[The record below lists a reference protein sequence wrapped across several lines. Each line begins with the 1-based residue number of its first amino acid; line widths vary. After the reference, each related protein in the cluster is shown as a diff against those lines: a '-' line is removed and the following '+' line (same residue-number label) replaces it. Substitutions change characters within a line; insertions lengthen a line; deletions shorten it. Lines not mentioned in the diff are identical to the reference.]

1 MSTNNETVT
10 PVKQVKERRSN
21 YLFDL
26 FKRMVL
32 EKPLGTFGLVVI
44 IIFLFVGI
52 FAKYLIPFPL
62 HKINLLKLNQPS
74 SSAHLLGTDFLG
86 RDVLSWFIYGAQSS
100 MEVGLGAA
108 ALAIVVSVLIG
119 APSGFVGGKTDM
131 IVQRFVDVW
140 LSIPPFIV
148 LLIMMTLL
156 PHTIFIMIIVL
167 GITAGIGGARLIRS
181 AVIVI
186 KPNAYISASEVIG
199 SSRLQ
204 SLLHHIIPNIMP
216 MIIVAFTLGV
226 GQAIMSEAALDL
238 LNFGLPI
245 SIPSWGTMNPWPWA
259 PLAIS
264 LTIFGI
270 NMFGDS
276 LRDLL
281 DPRLRGGVGR
291 YTLKPKKLQQ
301 LRKYFVKEQLKS

>member
-1 MSTNNETVT
+1 MKNDNKIVAGGL
-10 PVKQVKERRSN
+10 PVKEKRHSFV
-21 YLFDL
+21 FDL
-26 FKRMVL
+26 FKRMVV

-44 IIFLFVGI
+44 IVFLAIGI
-52 FAKYLIPFPL
+52 FAKYLIPYSIIQ
-62 HKINLLKLNQPS
+62 INLFKMNQPS

-86 RDVLSWFIYGAQSS
+86 RDVLSRFIYGARSS
-100 MEVGLGAA
+100 MEVGIGAS
-108 ALAIVVSVLIG
+108 ALAIIISVLIG
-119 APSGFVGGKTDM
+119 APSAYIGGKTDM
-131 IVQRFVDVW
+131 IVQRFIDVW
-140 LSIPPFIV
+140 LSVPPFIV

-156 PHTIFIMIIVL
+156 PHSIFTMIMVL

-181 AVIVI
+181 SVIVI
-186 KPNAYISASEVIG
+186 KPNTYISASEAIG
-199 SSRLQ
+199 NSRLQ

-226 GQAIMSEAALDL
+226 GQAIMSEAALDWL
-238 LNFGLPI
+238 GFGLPI
-245 SIPSWGTMNPWPWA
+245 SISSWVTMNPWPWA

-291 YTLKPKKLQQ
+291 YTLKHKKLQQ
-301 LRKYFVKEQLKS
+301 LKKYFAKD

>member
-1 MSTNNETVT
+1 MTNDNKNVAGGRPAEE
-10 PVKQVKERRSN
+10 KQHSFV
-21 YLFDL
+21 FDL
-26 FKRMVL
+26 FKRMVV
-32 EKPLGTFGLVVI
+32 EKPLGAFGLVVI
-44 IIFLFVGI
+44 IVFLAIGI
-52 FAKYLIPFPL
+52 FAKYLIPFSIIQ
-62 HKINLLKLNQPS
+62 INLHMINQPS
-74 SSAHLLGTDFLG
+74 SSTHLMGTDFLG
-86 RDVLSWFIYGAQSS
+86 RDVLSQFIYGARSS

-108 ALAIVVSVLIG
+108 ALAIVISVLIG
-119 APSGFVGGKTDM
+119 APTAFIGGKTDM
-131 IVQRFVDVW
+131 IVQRFIDVW
-140 LSIPPFIV
+140 LSVPAFIV

-156 PHTIFIMIIVL
+156 PRSILTMIMVL
-167 GITAGIGGARLIRS
+167 GTTAGIGGARLIRS

-186 KPNAYISASEVIG
+186 KPNTYISASEAIG

-204 SLLHHIIPNIMP
+204 SLLRHIVPNIMP

-226 GQAIMSEAALDL
+226 GQAIMSEAALDWL
-238 LNFGLPI
+238 SFGLPI

-291 YTLKPKKLQQ
+291 YSLKPKKLQQ
-301 LRKYFVKEQLKS
+301 LRKYFVKEQLND

>member
-1 MSTNNETVT
+1 M
-10 PVKQVKERRSN
+10 
-21 YLFDL
+21 
-26 FKRMVL
+26 
-32 EKPLGTFGLVVI
+32 
-44 IIFLFVGI
+44 
-52 FAKYLIPFPL
+52 
-62 HKINLLKLNQPS
+62 NQPS

-86 RDVLSWFIYGAQSS
+86 RDVLSRFIYGARSS
-100 MEVGLGAA
+100 MEVGIGAS
-108 ALAIVVSVLIG
+108 ALAIIISVLIG
-119 APSGFVGGKTDM
+119 APSAYIGGKTDM
-131 IVQRFVDVW
+131 IVQRFIDVW
-140 LSIPPFIV
+140 LSVPPFIV

-156 PHTIFIMIIVL
+156 PRSILTMIMVL

-186 KPNAYISASEVIG
+186 KPNTYISASEAIG
-199 SSRLQ
+199 NSRLQ
-204 SLLHHIIPNIMP
+204 SLLRHIVPNIMP

-226 GQAIMSEAALDL
+226 GQAIMSEAALDWL
-238 LNFGLPI
+238 GFGLPI
-245 SIPSWGTMNPWPWA
+245 SISSWGTMNPWPWA

-291 YTLKPKKLQQ
+291 YTLKHKKLQQ
-301 LRKYFVKEQLKS
+301 LKEYFAKD

>member
-21 YLFDL
+21 FLLEL
-26 FKRMVL
+26 FKRIVL

-62 HKINLLKLNQPS
+62 HQINLLKMNQPS
-74 SSAHLLGTDFLG
+74 SSVHLLGTDFLG

-156 PHTIFIMIIVL
+156 PHSIFIMIIVL
-167 GITAGIGGARLIRS
+167 GTTAGIGGARLIRS

-186 KPNAYISASEVIG
+186 KPNAYISASEAIG

-204 SLLHHIIPNIMP
+204 SLLRHIIPNIMP

-301 LRKYFVKEQLKS
+301 LRKYFVKD

>member
-1 MSTNNETVT
+1 MTNDNKNVAGGRPAEE
-10 PVKQVKERRSN
+10 KQHSFV
-21 YLFDL
+21 FDL
-26 FKRMVL
+26 FKRMVV
-32 EKPLGTFGLVVI
+32 EKPLGAFGLVVI
-44 IIFLFVGI
+44 IVFLAIGI
-52 FAKYLIPFPL
+52 FAKYLIPFSIIQ
-62 HKINLLKLNQPS
+62 INLHMINQPS
-74 SSAHLLGTDFLG
+74 SSTHLMGTDFLG
-86 RDVLSWFIYGAQSS
+86 RDVLSQFIYGARSS

-108 ALAIVVSVLIG
+108 ALAIVISVLIG
-119 APSGFVGGKTDM
+119 APTAFIGGKTDM
-131 IVQRFVDVW
+131 IVQRFIDVW
-140 LSIPPFIV
+140 LSVPAFIV

-156 PHTIFIMIIVL
+156 PRSIFTMIMVL
-167 GITAGIGGARLIRS
+167 GTTAGIGGARLIRS

-186 KPNAYISASEVIG
+186 KPNTYISASEAIG

-204 SLLHHIIPNIMP
+204 SLLRHIVPNIMP

-226 GQAIMSEAALDL
+226 GQAIMSEAALDWL
-238 LNFGLPI
+238 GFGLPVN
-245 SIPSWGTMNPWPWA
+245 IPSWGTMYPWPWA

-301 LRKYFVKEQLKS
+301 LRKYFAKEQAND

>member
-1 MSTNNETVT
+1 MTNDNKNVAGGRPAEE
-10 PVKQVKERRSN
+10 KQHSFV
-21 YLFDL
+21 FDL
-26 FKRMVL
+26 FKRMVV
-32 EKPLGTFGLVVI
+32 EKPLGAFGLVVI
-44 IIFLFVGI
+44 IVFLAIGI
-52 FAKYLIPFPL
+52 FAKYLIPFSIIQ
-62 HKINLLKLNQPS
+62 INLHMINQPS
-74 SSAHLLGTDFLG
+74 SSTHLMGTDFLG
-86 RDVLSWFIYGAQSS
+86 RDVLSQFIYGARSS

-108 ALAIVVSVLIG
+108 ALAIVISVLIG
-119 APSGFVGGKTDM
+119 APTAFIGGKTDM
-131 IVQRFVDVW
+131 IVQRFIDVW
-140 LSIPPFIV
+140 LSVPAFIV

-156 PHTIFIMIIVL
+156 PRSIFIMIMVL
-167 GITAGIGGARLIRS
+167 GTTAGIGGARLIRS

-186 KPNAYISASEVIG
+186 KPNTYISASEAIG

-204 SLLHHIIPNIMP
+204 SLLRHIVPNIMP

-226 GQAIMSEAALDL
+226 GQAIMSEAALDWL
-238 LNFGLPI
+238 GFGLPVN
-245 SIPSWGTMNPWPWA
+245 IPSWGTMYPWPWA

-301 LRKYFVKEQLKS
+301 LRKYFAKEQAND

>member
-1 MSTNNETVT
+1 MTNDNKNVAGGRPAEE
-10 PVKQVKERRSN
+10 KQHSFV
-21 YLFDL
+21 FDL
-26 FKRMVL
+26 FKRMVV
-32 EKPLGTFGLVVI
+32 EKPLGAFGLVVI
-44 IIFLFVGI
+44 IVFLAIGI
-52 FAKYLIPFPL
+52 FAKYLIPFSIIQ
-62 HKINLLKLNQPS
+62 INLHMINQPS
-74 SSAHLLGTDFLG
+74 SSTHLMGTDFLG
-86 RDVLSWFIYGAQSS
+86 RDVLSQFIYGARSS

-108 ALAIVVSVLIG
+108 ALAIVISVLIG
-119 APSGFVGGKTDM
+119 APTAFIGGKTDM
-131 IVQRFVDVW
+131 IVQRFIDVW
-140 LSIPPFIV
+140 LSVPAFIV

-156 PHTIFIMIIVL
+156 PRSIFTMIMVL
-167 GITAGIGGARLIRS
+167 GTTAGIGGARLIRS

-186 KPNAYISASEVIG
+186 KPNTYISASEAIG

-204 SLLHHIIPNIMP
+204 SLLRHIVPNIMP

-226 GQAIMSEAALDL
+226 GQAIMSEAALDWL
-238 LNFGLPI
+238 SFGLPI

-291 YTLKPKKLQQ
+291 YSLKPKKLQQ
-301 LRKYFVKEQLKS
+301 LRKYFVKEQLND